1 MFRSKFDQNT
11 WTFIS
16 VWYSPSLRM
25 LGFVRWK
32 LKINTPN
39 WNCKG
44 VCQVRS
50 ICQLLVEP
58 LLQYCNALRIMN
70 YACFSMS
77 RAGPATVWI
86 AYV

>member
-58 LLQYCNALRIMN
+58 LFLTFPQIMFYW
-70 YACFSMS
+70 YAFYFF
-77 RAGPATVWI
+77 P
-86 AYV
+86 

>member
-50 ICQLLVEP
+50 IFQLLVEP
-58 LLQYCNALRIMN
+58 LFLTFPQIMFYW
-70 YACFSMS
+70 YAFYFF
-77 RAGPATVWI
+77 P
-86 AYV
+86 